1 MCRLTVYKGRPI
13 LIGDIVIQPENSLLY
28 QSRDAAYHPGV
39 LDKSHQRN
47 ILVNGDGFGV
57 AWYGEVPSK
66 GSCCFKFVTPAWSD
80 TNLRN
85 IGRHISSP
93 LLFAHVRAAA
103 SGHNPHEP
111 MIVSNE
117 NCHPFSYKEY
127 TFMHNGGIPSFT
139 KIKLKILNLLSPE
152 TFANIKGTTDT
163 EYIFAIFLNCL
174 PPADPLKPHSVSDM
188 VDAMNQTVSIVVQLC
203 KENGITEHCSLN
215 LCVTNGI
222 HIIATRFRNG
232 PRSPPS
238 LYYNL
243 GSKFVCKDGHF
254 YAEDDSIGTDIVIS
268 SAPLSKVCCHQD
280 QSTEIEHD
288 ISYDDND
295 PTSPHIPRSPPGHN
309 TTHPQ
314 MPHLPSNGNSHIG
327 GLRPS
332 HSSNS
337 LRAVLESA
345 YHEEKKQLS
354 ECMLEGPDADSGS
367 DSDIGSWILIPKNH
381 MLVCRGD
388 ASSHRVEHTYLEP
401 IVVRTSAGPLSCPLY
416 NCARKRKASTIA
428 REEGP
433 VHRPDGQVA
442 HLTCRSETTTEREGE
457 EIEAKRANLGVEDPV
472 SFGSQLSAT
481 AVVTQNGTFVQCAV
495 ASPAVTGTP
504 KSKPRIMKFT
514 CQL

>member
-39 LDKSHQRN
+39 IDKCNQRN

-93 LLFAHVRAAA
+93 LMFAHVRAAA

-117 NCHPFSYKEY
+117 NCHPFTFKEY
-127 TFMHNGGIPSFT
+127 TFMHNGGIPCFA
-139 KIKLKILNLLSPE
+139 KIKLKVLNLLSPE

-163 EYIFAIFLNCL
+163 EHIFAIFLNCL
-174 PPADPLKPHSVSDM
+174 PPADASHPHTVSDM
-188 VDAMNQTVSIVVQLC
+188 VDAMNQTISIIVQLC
-203 KENGITEHCSLN
+203 KENDITDHCSLN
-215 LCVTNGI
+215 LCVTNGT

-232 PRSPPS
+232 PKSPPS

-243 GSKFVCKDGHF
+243 GSNFVCKDGHF
-254 YAEDDSIGTDIVIS
+254 YAEDDSVGTDIVIS
-268 SAPLSKVCCHQD
+268 SAPLSKVCCPHD
-280 QSTEIEHD
+280 QSAEIEREV
-288 ISYDDND
+288 SYDEND
-295 PTSPHIPRSPPGHN
+295 PTSPHVPTSPVGHN
-309 TTHPQ
+309 NTS
-314 MPHLPSNGNSHIG
+314 SNTGNTSTS

-345 YHEEKKQLS
+345 YLEERQQQMNG
-354 ECMLEGPDADSGS
+354 CMAEGPDTDYSS

-388 ASSHRVEHTYLEP
+388 ASSHKVEHTYLEP
-401 IVVRTSAGPLSCPLY
+401 IIVRTSVVPLSCPLF
-416 NCARKRKASTIA
+416 NCARKRKASSIA
-428 REEGP
+428 HDS
-433 VHRPDGQVA
+433 VHHLDGQVA
-442 HLTCRSETTTEREGE
+442 HLNCSANVSTERLD
-457 EIEAKRANLGVEDPV
+457 KRANLGTEETGHVETE
-472 SFGSQLSAT
+472 SHLSAT
-481 AVVTQNGTFVQCAV
+481 AVVGQNGAVFHCAY
-495 ASPAVTGTP
+495 ASPAVSCTVTGTP
-504 KSKPRIMKFT
+504 KAKPKIMKFT